1 MRLEADLHT
10 HTLASGHGYSTVKE
24 MAEAASAAGLKM
36 LAITDHGLSMPG
48 APHYYHFTNTINWP
62 RYMAGVEVLKGVE
75 ANIIDTNGRLD
86 TPEEVLKYLDL
97 VLAGFHSETWY
108 NGKTVEDNTRA
119 MIAAI
124 RNPYVHIIVH
134 PGNPMYPVDLEKVV
148 LAARSYGKALELNN
162 NSFLV
167 RPGSSPRCYRLAKL
181 ARRHGVAVSIN
192 SDAHICYKVGDFE
205 TAVSMAQEAGIQ
217 SSQVLN
223 SSAEEVRQFLA
234 RHKLNRESGVMT
246 N

>member
-24 MAEAASAAGLKM
+24 MAEAASTAGLKM

-62 RYMAGVEVLKGVE
+62 RYMEGVEVLKGVE

-97 VLAGFHSETWY
+97 VLAGFHSDTGY
-108 NGKTVEDNTRA
+108 NGKTVEENTRA
-119 MIAAI
+119 MAAVI

-134 PGNPMYPVDLEKVV
+134 PGNPQYPVDLEKVI
-148 LAARSYGKALELNN
+148 LAAKSCGKALELNN

-167 RPGSSPRCYRLAKL
+167 RPGSSPRCHLLAKL
-181 ARRHGVAVSIN
+181 ARRHGVTVAIN
-192 SDAHICYKVGDFE
+192 SDAHICYKVGDFKN
-205 TAVSMAQEAGIQ
+205 AVSMAKEVGIQ
-217 SSQVLN
+217 NGQVLN
-223 SSAEEVRQFLA
+223 SSAEKVNQFLA
-234 RHKLNRESGVMT
+234 RHKIERESGLMT
-246 N
+246 S

>member
-24 MAEAASAAGLKM
+24 MVEAAGAAGLKM
-36 LAITDHGLSMPG
+36 LAITDHGIGMPG

-62 RYMAGVEVLKGVE
+62 RHMGGVEVLKGIE
-75 ANIIDTNGRLD
+75 ANIVDTNGRLD

-97 VLAGFHSETWY
+97 VLAGFHNETGY
-108 NGKTVEDNTRA
+108 TGKTVEDNTRA

-134 PGNPMYPVDLEKVV
+134 PGNPQYPIDMEKVV
-148 LAARSYGKALELNN
+148 LAAKSYGKALELNN

-167 RPGSSPRCYRLAKL
+167 RPGSSPRCYLLAKL
-181 ARRHGVAVSIN
+181 ARRHGITVSIN
-192 SDAHICYKVGDFE
+192 SDAHICYTVGDFGN
-205 TAVSMAQEAGIQ
+205 AVSMAQEAGIQ
-217 SSQVLN
+217 DTQVLN
-223 SSAEEVRQFLA
+223 ASVDRVNQFLA
-234 RHKLNRESGVMT
+234 RHKVERECGSMMS
-246 N
+246 